1 MKKDM
6 TTGKP
11 WKLILAFTI
20 PLFIGNM
27 FQQFYNMVDS
37 IIVGKYVGKTALA
50 AVGSTGSLSFMI
62 LGFGIGICSGF
73 GIPISQSFGGKRI
86 KEMKKYIINSFYLC
100 TIITI
105 IMTVVTVLAL
115 PTILH
120 MMQTPQDIYDQAY
133 GYIVVIFVGLFAT
146 MIYNML
152 SSLLRAVGD
161 SKTPLYFLILSSAIN
176 VILDLL
182 FITQFHMGAT
192 GAAYATVIA
201 QFISGI
207 ACYGYIQHKTDILV
221 LTKEEKKFDKKYC
234 QTLLR
239 MGLPMALQF
248 SITAIGTVV
257 IQSAVNTLGSDVV
270 AAITAAMKISLM
282 LTQPL
287 ETLGITMATYGGQ
300 NLGANQIQRI
310 FDGLKVALL
319 IGTIYC
325 VIAFV
330 FVFLTSDYLSLLFIQ
345 ANETMIIAE
354 IKQYLMINSMCYSI
368 LSVLFILRN
377 LLQGLGYSFFAM
389 FGGVAEMI
397 ARCIIAF
404 CFVGIFQFDA
414 ICFANPL
421 AWILADIVFISGW
434 VMKRKE
440 LKKMEINTIIED
452 SYTS

>member
-6 TTGKP
+6 TVGQP
-11 WKLILAFTI
+11 WRLILAFCI
-20 PLFIGNM
+20 PLVIGNI

-50 AVGSTGSLSFMI
+50 AVGSTSSLNFMI
-62 LGFGIGICSGF
+62 IGFGIGICSGF
-73 GIPISQSFGGKRI
+73 GIPIAQSFGGK
-86 KEMKKYIINSFYLC
+86 KLNEMKKYIMNSFYLC
-100 TIITI
+100 AVITV
-105 IMTVVTVLAL
+105 IMTIFTVLAL
-115 PTILH
+115 PTVLTL
-120 MMQTPQDIYDQAY
+120 MQTPQNIYDQAY
-133 GYIVVIFVGLFAT
+133 GYIVVIFMGLFAT

-152 SSLLRAVGD
+152 SSLLRAIGD
-161 SKTPLYFLILSSAIN
+161 SKTPLYFLVLSSIMN

-182 FITQFHMGAT
+182 FITQFDMGAV

-201 QFISGI
+201 QFISGM
-207 ACYGYIQHKTDILV
+207 ACYVYTKHKTDILTF
-221 LTKEEKKFDKKYC
+221 TKEEKQWDKKYC

-248 SITAIGTVV
+248 SITAIGSVI

-270 AAITAAMKISLM
+270 AAVTAAMKISIM

-287 ETLGITMATYGGQ
+287 ETLGLTMATYGGQ
-300 NLGANQIQRI
+300 NLGAHQIQRI
-310 FDGLKVALL
+310 FDGLKVSLL
-319 IGTIYC
+319 MGAIYC

-330 FVFLTSDYLSLLFIQ
+330 FVYLTSDYLALLFIN
-345 ANETMIIAE
+345 ANEKVIIGD
-354 IKQYLMINSMCYSI
+354 IKQYLFFNSICYYI

-404 CFVGIFQFDA
+404 CFVKMFQFNA

-421 AWILADIVFISGW
+421 AWVFADIVFIVGW
-434 VMKRKE
+434 YLKRKE
-440 LKKMEINTIIED
+440 LKQMREQEIMED
-452 SYTS
+452 